1 MKSISAVIAI
11 SFGLALSGNVL
22 AAEMPELAKKANC
35 IACHAMDKK
44 MVGPSWQD
52 VADKYKGDKGAV
64 ASLSGKIIA
73 GGKGVWGP
81 IAMPPN
87 PKITEPEAKE
97 LAKFV
102 MSLAK

>member
-1 MKSISAVIAI
+1 MKSVYSAIAVTLG
-11 SFGLALSGNVL
+11 FALSASSL
-22 AAEMPELAKKANC
+22 AADMPDLAKKANC

-52 VADKYKGDKGAV
+52 VAAKYKGDKGAV
-64 ASLSGKIIA
+64 AVLSGKIIA
-73 GGKGVWGP
+73 GSKGVWGSAP
-81 IAMPPN
+81 MPPN
-87 PKITEPEAKE
+87 PKISEAEAKE

>member
-1 MKSISAVIAI
+1 MKLTHLVIVIAT
-11 SFGLALSGNVL
+11 GLAVSTSAMG
-22 AAEMPELAKKANC
+22 AEMPELAKKGNC
-35 IACHAMDKK
+35 VACHAMDKK

-52 VADKYKGDKGAV
+52 VAAKYKGDKSAV

-73 GGKGVWGP
+73 GSKGIWGP
-81 IAMPPN
+81 TPMPPN
-87 PKITEPEAKE
+87 PKITEAEAKE